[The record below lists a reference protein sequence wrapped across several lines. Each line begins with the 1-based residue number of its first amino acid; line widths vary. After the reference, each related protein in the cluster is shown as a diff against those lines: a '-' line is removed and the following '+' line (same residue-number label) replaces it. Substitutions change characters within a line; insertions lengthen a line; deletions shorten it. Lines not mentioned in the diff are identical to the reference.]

1 MHENTAPPTALL
13 TKEYLP
19 FLTQQ
24 KDIMCKIASKSRFKH
39 YVLQGIII
47 ICTAA
52 ITITLSINDVPK
64 IIPIILSGIVLVA
77 TAFTEV
83 FRFGE
88 HSHELYVAAAMI
100 DKESRL
106 AAFNSG
112 PYKDLDPDVTIRLL
126 VNRVEDIIQEQ
137 TSHYASL
144 GTFKP
149 DKK

>member
-1 MHENTAPPTALL
+1 MHDNTAPPTELL
-13 TKEYLP
+13 VKEYLP

-24 KDIMCKIASKSRFKH
+24 QAIMCKIASKSRLKH
-39 YVLQGIII
+39 YMLQAVII

-52 ITITLSINDVPK
+52 ITITLSVPDVPK
-64 IIPIILSGIVLVA
+64 IIPIILSGIVLA
-77 TAFTEV
+77 STAFTEL
-83 FRFGE
+83 FKFGE
-88 HSHELYVAAAMI
+88 QSRELFVASAII

-106 AAFNSG
+106 ASFNSG
-112 PYKDLDPDVTIRLL
+112 AYKDLDPDATIRLL

-137 TSHYASL
+137 TAHYASL